1 MSTWACAI
9 GRALVSFGGV
19 LLIVLAFFT
28 VAGSAVWL
36 LFSYPIQVFAVGFL
50 IALGFE
56 VRDQRR
62 TLETIKKTERYLKD
76 NP

>member
-50 IALGFE
+50 IALAAE
-56 VRDQRR
+56 VKAKRR
-62 TLETIKKTERYLKD
+62 EISAEQMKHSFKD
-76 NP
+76 KP